1 MPAKRDLTQGS
12 TASAIFRLTL
22 PMIGGIVAVLSVA
35 LVDTYYVSKLGT
47 AELAALSFTFP
58 VTLALASLSIG
69 LGAGAASVVSRAV
82 GSGDSKG
89 AQRLSTD
96 SLLLALLIVAA
107 VSSIGYFS
115 VHPLFSLLGAS
126 GEVLDLIAQYMHIW
140 YLSMPFLV
148 MPMVANAL
156 MRAIGDAVWPSAIMV
171 GTSVVNIVVTPIFV
185 FGWQSIPAYGLR
197 GAAIGTLIAYA
208 FTLLLSLY
216 VVVIREKLVTLAL
229 PTLEELQH
237 SWQRVLKVAIP
248 AAAGSMVNPVGVAF
262 VTALLATFG
271 DITVA
276 AFGVAT
282 RIESFACIPMLA
294 LSAAIGPI
302 AGQNWGAGF
311 KDRVI
316 RALGQCYVFCLLWSA
331 FVAILLW
338 IFAGPVSQVLASSD
352 AVARETRLYL
362 AIVPFSLAGYGI
374 VITTSAAYNSLGK
387 ALTGLGYY
395 LLRTAVL
402 YVPFAWLASIWFG
415 AKEVFIAIAIANILA
430 GLIAACFALRW
441 LRQTQL
447 TRH

>member
-1 MPAKRDLTQGS
+1 
-12 TASAIFRLTL
+12 
-22 PMIGGIVAVLSVA
+22 MIGGIVAVLSVA

-82 GSGDSKG
+82 GSGNARG

-96 SLLLALLIVAA
+96 SLLLALLIVAV
-107 VSSIGYFS
+107 VSSIGYVS
-115 VHPLFSLLGAS
+115 VKPLFALLGAS
-126 GEVLDLIAQYMHIW
+126 GEVLDLISQYMRIW

-156 MRAIGDAVWPSAIMV
+156 MRATGDALWPSAIMI
-171 GTSVVNIVVTPIFV
+171 GTSVVNVVVTPVFV
-185 FGWQSIPAYGLR
+185 FGWLSIPAYGIE

-208 FTLLLSLY
+208 VTLLLSLY
-216 VVVIREKLVTLAL
+216 VVVIREKLVTLQR
-229 PTLEELQH
+229 PTLKEIQE
-237 SWQRVLKVAIP
+237 SWRHVLKVAIP

-302 AGQNWGAGF
+302 AGQNWGAGY
-311 KDRVI
+311 KHRVI
-316 RALGQCYVFCLLWSA
+316 SALKQCYLFCLLWSA
-331 FVAILLW
+331 LVALLLW
-338 IFAGPVSQVLASSD
+338 VFAESISGVLASSD
-352 AVARETRLYL
+352 AVAQEAGLYL
-362 AIVPFSLAGYGI
+362 SIVPFSLAGYGI
-374 VITTSAAYNSLGK
+374 IITTSAAYNSLGK

-402 YVPFAWLASIWFG
+402 YVPLAWLASLWFG
-415 AKEVFIAIAIANILA
+415 ATQVFIAIATANILA

-441 LRQTQL
+441 LYRSE
-447 TRH
+447 HPAN